1 MPTAALSA
9 EFRAFAAAP
18 SSALDGAL
26 LIGRALDPAFD
37 AAWCRAELARLAAVA
52 GDAAGTLVA
61 SLRAAG
67 FAGADEYYAAGNSSL
82 EQVLR
87 QRRGIPISLAMVV
100 IGVAELR
107 GLRAVGINFPRHF
120 LVAVGDQLIDPLRMQ
135 LIERETCRAWLEA
148 SNLAED
154 GAFQPAS
161 PVDVVLRMLNNLRLL
176 ALAQG
181 NHARVLELSDYQLAV
196 APQPFPIYLERV
208 DAWLAVGAPS
218 MARHELEQAIALAPN
233 AAIRIQL
240 KQRLQTLAATPPTLH

>member
-1 MPTAALSA
+1 MPTAALSV

-18 SSALDGAL
+18 GSTLDGAL
-26 LIGRALDPAFD
+26 LVGRALEPAFD
-37 AAWCRAELARLAAVA
+37 VAWCRAELARLAAVA
-52 GDAAGTLVA
+52 GDDAGTVVA

-67 FAGADEYYAAGNSSL
+67 FAGADEYYLAANSSL

-120 LVAVGDQLIDPLRMQ
+120 LVAVGDQLIDPFHMQ
-135 LIERETCRAWLEA
+135 LIDRDTCRAWLEA

-181 NHARVLELSDYQLAV
+181 NHARILELSDYQLAV
-196 APQPFPIYLERV
+196 SPQPFPIYLERV

-218 MARHELEQAIALAPN
+218 MARHELEQAIVLAPN

-240 KQRLQTLAATPPTLH
+240 EQRLQTLAATPPTLH